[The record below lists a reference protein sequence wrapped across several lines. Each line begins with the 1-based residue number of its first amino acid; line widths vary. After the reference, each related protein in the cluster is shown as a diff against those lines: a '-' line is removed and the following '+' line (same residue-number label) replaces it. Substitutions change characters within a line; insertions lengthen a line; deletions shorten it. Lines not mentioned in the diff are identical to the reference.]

1 MTDLSPVPPEPPT
14 LELDI
19 RDKLMVKV
27 GDSCT
32 VSGRFSGRPVPA
44 LTWTKNGEE
53 LKADEQI
60 HLHSTAHHLSL
71 TLSKARR
78 EDSGCYG
85 VKVENAAGSRSGAC
99 TITVVGKAPLS
110 TCSPTPLA
118 T

>member
-1 MTDLSPVPPEPPT
+1 MTALSNVPPEPPT

-19 RDKLMVKV
+19 RERLMVKV

-60 HLHSTAHHLSL
+60 SLHSTAHHLSL
-71 TLSKARR
+71 SISKARR
-78 EDSGCYG
+78 EHSGCYG
-85 VKVENAAGSRSGAC
+85 VTVENAAGSRSGAC
-99 TITVVGKAPLS
+99 SITVVGEAPPT
-110 TCSPTPLA
+110 TCPT
-118 T
+118 TC